1 MSLVRIYQDKVVNF
15 LRVHPFIKFWLAECQ
30 GQILGEGAGGAHPPP
45 PEMTCGFLIQLV
57 SCKKKKTMWFIG
69 VEVEQKTSA
78 PPPKKSWIRPC
89 KTFLF
94 LHSTFLI
101 RASNVVKTCCLL
113 NFASSSSLI
122 LEHIPSL
129 GTTIS
134 QKRACSPLTVNRC
147 GHNG

>member
-1 MSLVRIYQDKVVNF
+1 MDRENEFKWEQTNLNPCPINNFISNSLLCIHLSFSRSPCLFLNYLQLRHHVFTTFDARIRNVKCKNKNV
-15 LRVHPFIKFWLAECQ
+15 LS
-30 GQILGEGAGGAHPPP
+30 
-45 PEMTCGFLIQLV
+45 LIY
-57 SCKKKKTMWFIG
+57 F
-69 VEVEQKTSA
+69 EDFKTS
-78 PPPKKSWIRPC
+78 

-122 LEHIPSL
+122 FEHIPSL

>member
-1 MSLVRIYQDKVVNF
+1 MLV
-15 LRVHPFIKFWLAECQ
+15 LELLA
-30 GQILGEGAGGAHPPP
+30 
-45 PEMTCGFLIQLV
+45 V
-57 SCKKKKTMWFIG
+57 
-69 VEVEQKTSA
+69 KTSSLYPA
-78 PPPKKSWIRPC
+78 FDARIRNVKC
-89 KTFLF
+89 KNKNVLSLIYFEDFKTSKTFLF

-122 LEHIPSL
+122 FEHIPSL

-134 QKRACSPLTVNRC
+134 QKRAYSPLTVNRC

>member
-1 MSLVRIYQDKVVNF
+1 MFYHSFISRILK
-15 LRVHPFIKFWLAECQ
+15 LLKQ
-30 GQILGEGAGGAHPPP
+30 GRIQGEGAGGAHPPP

-57 SCKKKKTMWFIG
+57 SCKKKKLCG
-69 VEVEQKTSA
+69 LLVLKQSKRRVH
-78 PPPKKSWIRPC
+78 PLLKKSWIRPC

-101 RASNVVKTCCLL
+101 RAPNVVKTCCLL
-113 NFASSSSLI
+113 NFASSSSLII